1 MPLVNTDSMF
11 DSMDRLNVPRIV
23 RGMNSPMRIKK
34 PNEDHGLG
42 YQNTLVSNDHYF
54 YHIK

>member
-1 MPLVNTDSMF
+1 MPYSYT
-11 DSMDRLNVPRIV
+11 DSMDRLNVPTIV

-42 YQNTLVSNDHYF
+42 YQNTLVSYF
-54 YHIK
+54 NFFFL

>member
-42 YQNTLVSNDHYF
+42 YQNTLVSNDHIL